1 MAADPSRLARV
12 FHHRWSV
19 PVLAVLA
26 ERSGGRVVELTHAVG
41 AGRQPVRDALEAL
54 VELGLVQPNPGY
66 GHPLRPEY
74 ILTRRGGVVGPASA
88 ALMTAL
94 RHAEAVDVGLRK
106 WSMPTLASVGLGA
119 TRFGE
124 IAHTLGDATDRALSH
139 ALGALGEVGLIE
151 RAIADGRPPVP
162 RYGLTRAGARVHAPV
177 VELVSP

>member
-1 MAADPSRLARV
+1 MNGDPSQLVRL
-12 FHHRWSV
+12 FHRRWSV
-19 PVLAVLA
+19 PILAQMQA
-26 ERSGGRVVELTHAVG
+26 NGGCRFAQLTNALE
-41 AGRQPVRDALEAL
+41 AGRQPVRDALDAL
-54 VELGLVQPNPGY
+54 IELGLVQPNPGY

-162 RYGLTRAGARVHAPV
+162 RYGLTRAGSRVHAPV